1 MKIELIKGL
10 SYSYRNLIATTKN
23 PIINCSE
30 DDAKYLCSTGFF
42 KEMVND
48 TTIPDNDL
56 PDNDLPDNDLSK
68 MSVAELENIATSKNI
83 NVKGLKKREIIEK
96 LVAVKETDPDDIGFI
111 LETE

>member
-23 PIINCSE
+23 PIINCLE

-42 KEMVND
+42 KEMADD
-48 TTIPDNDL
+48 TTI
-56 PDNDLPDNDLSK
+56 PDNDLSK
-68 MSVAELENIATSKNI
+68 MSVAELENIAASKNI

-96 LVAVKETDPDDIGFI
+96 LVAVKETDPDDTGFI

>member
-48 TTIPDNDL
+48 TTIPN
-56 PDNDLPDNDLSK
+56 NYLPDNDLSK

-96 LVAVKETDPDDIGFI
+96 LVAVKETEPDNTGFI

>member
-56 PDNDLPDNDLSK
+56 PDNDLSK